1 MGEENYR
8 IGVDKILDDEV
19 SIYELTIAV
28 AREAKKINTMAKI
41 KGEKLDEKPLVLSLK
56 KLQAGDLSFYYKD
69 KPEIEEEED
78 EDEED
83 SEEPE
88 TEE

>member
-56 KLQAGDLSFYYKD
+56 KLQSGDLSFYYKL
-69 KPEIEEEED
+69 KPEIEED

-83 SEEPE
+83 SEESE
-88 TEE
+88 LEE